1 MAYWL
6 PASSRLIWTIPPL
19 AAPAMANAG
28 GERDAGL
35 VYGGVDTV
43 VDKTLIFHSMGRR
56 IKYEAT
62 P

>member
-6 PASSRLIWTIPPL
+6 PAIAKLICPMPPKL

-35 VYGGVDTV
+35 RAGAIDTV
-43 VDKTLIFHSMGRR
+43 VDKRLV
-56 IKYEAT
+56 
-62 P
+62 